1 MAADWRCADCCVVTP
16 GTREATILSPSTS
29 NTAATFMTANL
40 RFLLLGVL
48 GMALLANYQMWVHD
62 YPAAP
67 PVTTIQG
74 PGTSAPS
81 LDSTTPT
88 ANAPPSA
95 AAAGAAPVVVA
106 PTAGTA
112 TLSDSAS
119 AHPSAGQVHV
129 HTDVLDVQVSL
140 AGGEL
145 ERVDLPAYPAAKNTP
160 DVPVRIL
167 NRDSADSLFVLQS
180 GLAGANGESAPTHQ
194 AIFTADTK
202 ELVLGPE
209 QSELSLPLHW
219 SDGHG
224 VTVTK
229 TLIFHR
235 GEYAIGLDY
244 QVHNAGSTAWSF
256 APYEQILRYNT
267 PIER

>member
-1 MAADWRCADCCVVTP
+1 
-16 GTREATILSPSTS
+16 
-29 NTAATFMTANL
+29 MTANL
-40 RFLLLGVL
+40 RIFLWVML
-48 GMALLANYQMWVHD
+48 GMALFINYQTWVHD
-62 YPAAP
+62 YPALP
-67 PVTTIQG
+67 PVTSI
-74 PGTSAPS
+74 PGAAAPS

-88 ANAPPSA
+88 VTPGVGAAAGSVASPSATAPAASASA
-95 AAAGAAPVVVA
+95 AAAPSAQ
-106 PTAGTA
+106 
-112 TLSDSAS
+112 TLSDTAA

-129 HTDVLDVQVSL
+129 RTDVLDVEVSL

-180 GLAGANGESAPTHQ
+180 GLAGVNGESAPTHQ
-194 AIFTADTK
+194 ATYTADTK
-202 ELVLGPE
+202 ELVLAPG

-229 TLIFHR
+229 TLTFKR
-235 GEYAIGLDY
+235 GQYTIGLDY
-244 QVHNAGSTAWSF
+244 QISNQSGAPWSF
-256 APYEQILRYNT
+256 SPFR
-267 PIER
+267 P